1 MKITKSEEFEPKKE
15 LVEYLGSKK
24 IACLAEK
31 RGLKSIDELI
41 SFIEPE
47 KYTPLNI
54 IDFPKIME
62 IVDFILEHIKKESNI
77 LIYGDYDVDGI
88 SSTSIL
94 VGGLRHLSNQISYHI
109 PDRFKEGYG
118 LNKEVLASY
127 QDEIDLVISCDCGI
141 SNYDEVKFAKDL
153 GMDFIVTDHHD
164 LPEQLPPADYVI
176 SPRLLSEEH
185 QGYWL
190 PGAGMAYFLIK
201 AVFEKVGKK
210 GEEKKYLDLL
220 LLAIIADVVPLKGE
234 NRYLFKTG
242 LKKLKN
248 TERIGLIALYNELD
262 INPLEI
268 NEKTLGFQIGPLL
281 NSAGRIDSAEK
292 GLKLLLAEDKRTAA
306 GLAAE
311 LNQIN
316 QHRKEISQKIYL
328 DLEKKI
334 TTQQRK
340 AVISY
345 NSDWHQGV
353 IGIAAGRITEN
364 YQVPAVLMT
373 SNQQSELI
381 TGSARSIDGIN
392 INNLISE
399 CSDLLEKHG
408 GHAAAAGFSLK
419 KDRLEKFKLRLQ
431 RLIDQKLDKIDSELE
446 IKADLNLKIPKIS
459 EEFYKTLRLF
469 APFGEANPEPI
480 FYLEADIL
488 SSREISAGKHK
499 RLVLGNQDH
508 KITALWWWAG
518 DIESSYTQ
526 KIACR
531 LTENSYR
538 GNKSLQLEIKALE
551 PQKNLNENFQTT
563 KETKNKIKIID
574 WRDKDLTEIKTGVK
588 NTVYF
593 AEGLEE
599 YDFYPLINR
608 NYFKE
613 AKNLI
618 LITIPHSISVLK
630 EIIILT
636 GAENIILINSKT
648 QTKKLNKFIR
658 KFLSLVK
665 YSLKKE
671 NGIFNLGQAAL
682 ALETGEITIKRAL
695 EFLRAEAMISYEYL
709 SYQEVLITKGGE
721 KDVGKSNLS
730 RKNLQNLLKESSAF
744 RRFMQNK
751 EVAKIEKLI
760 NSRFN

>member
-1 MKITKSEEFEPKKE
+1 MKINKAEEFEPNKE
-15 LVEYLGSKK
+15 LVEYLGSKE

-31 RGLKSIDELI
+31 RGLKSIEKLI

-47 KYTPLNI
+47 KYSPLNLK
-54 IDFPKIME
+54 DFPQITE
-62 IVDFILEHIKKESNI
+62 IVDFILDHIAKESNI

-94 VGGLRHLSNQISYHI
+94 VEALRCLSNNISYHI

-141 SNYDEVKFAKDL
+141 SNFDEVKFAKEL
-153 GMDFIVTDHHD
+153 GMDFVVTDHHD

-176 SPRLLSEEH
+176 SPRLLAEDH

-242 LKKLKN
+242 LTKLKN
-248 TERIGLIALYNELD
+248 TDRIGLKALYNELD

-292 GLKLLLAEDKRTAA
+292 GLKLLLAEDKSKAA

-316 QHRKEISQKIYL
+316 QHRKEISQKIYREI
-328 DLEKKI
+328 EKKI
-334 TTQQRK
+334 NPQQRK

-345 NSDWHQGV
+345 DSDWHQGV

-364 YQVPAVLMT
+364 FQVPAVLMT

-392 INNLISE
+392 INNIISE
-399 CSDLLEKHG
+399 CSDLLEKNG

-431 RLIDQKLDKIDSELE
+431 RLIDQELAKIDSELE
-446 IKADLNLKIPKIS
+446 IKTDLNLKLS
-459 EEFYKTLRLF
+459 EITQDFYQKLRLF
-469 APFGEANPEPI
+469 APFGEGNPEPL
-480 FYLEADIL
+480 FYLESDI
-488 SSREISAGKHK
+488 K
-499 RLVLGNQDH
+499 Q
-508 KITALWWWAG
+508 
-518 DIESSYTQ
+518 
-526 KIACR
+526 
-531 LTENSYR
+531 
-538 GNKSLQLEIKALE
+538 
-551 PQKNLNENFQTT
+551 P
-563 KETKNKIKIID
+563 
-574 WRDKDLTEIKTGVK
+574 
-588 NTVYF
+588 
-593 AEGLEE
+593 
-599 YDFYPLINR
+599 
-608 NYFKE
+608 
-613 AKNLI
+613 
-618 LITIPHSISVLK
+618 
-630 EIIILT
+630 
-636 GAENIILINSKT
+636 
-648 QTKKLNKFIR
+648 
-658 KFLSLVK
+658 
-665 YSLKKE
+665 
-671 NGIFNLGQAAL
+671 
-682 ALETGEITIKRAL
+682 
-695 EFLRAEAMISYEYL
+695 
-709 SYQEVLITKGGE
+709 
-721 KDVGKSNLS
+721 
-730 RKNLQNLLKESSAF
+730 
-744 RRFMQNK
+744 
-751 EVAKIEKLI
+751 
-760 NSRFN
+760 